1 MERIG
6 HEISLFS
13 QSLSLLWLL
22 IPQLFLLLVSR
33 SLYRRKGWRG
43 LAGPAA
49 ALFSGFVVLVDYL
62 LLDVIVITGQ
72 YLGSGQGRVI
82 YILGGNILEIFPYAL
97 LSSLL
102 FSYDRDVLDECRR
115 LRGLA
120 NPNLLEH
127 HSGKRGILLAI
138 LSFVTPT
145 SILTSPLGLVRSQ
158 SKLHG
163 ISKGTIEPRGKGM
176 VVLALGI
183 YAAAIVA
190 VCIVFA
196 LIIAG
201 LQFAHLENHKYFDML
216 YENEIMHFPL
226 GIILRNPWLTFGF
239 PFAIIMIGGFV
250 AQRCYGSFRSML
262 GCTGVVLL
270 LIAVKP
276 VEHEGLIPLATANVG
291 LEIIALLAL
300 TIALW
305 IPQQIKVK
313 STDTIVE

>member
-62 LLDVIVITGQ
+62 LLDVIVITGR

-201 LQFAHLENHKYFDML
+201 LHFAHLENHKYFDML

-270 LIAVKP
+270 VIAVKP
-276 VEHEGLIPLATANVG
+276 VVHEGLIPLATANVG

-305 IPQQIKVK
+305 MPQQIKVK
-313 STDTIVE
+313 STDAIVE

>member
-305 IPQQIKVK
+305 MPQQIKVK